1 MPEHEINQAETALII
16 AGISESNG
24 ALYHRI
30 RFAVGDPV
38 VYLQLPLDNGRCE
51 SILILRD
58 IELDRAR
65 RNARV
70 DRVACPADYAP
81 KGGLSGDRETATAQ
95 AAAECLRRAGA
106 KKVIGDRTLPLVFAE
121 FIRRAGM
128 TLDCD
133 LELGVTD
140 RRSKDEQE
148 IAWIREAQ
156 KATEA
161 AMEMACGTIATAKT
175 DSQGLLV
182 RDGEPLTSERVRAAI
197 DHWLLDRGYS
207 NPMSIVAGGPQ
218 GADCHHHGQG
228 QLRSGEPVIVD
239 IFPRNRETL
248 YNGDCTRTV
257 VHGDVPSEIAE
268 MIAAVARA
276 KAAGIAAIKAGVT
289 GEAVHLA
296 TTDVFRSEGY
306 GIGIPDQRLPDSHCA
321 ITHGTGHGVGLSV
334 HEPPLLDM
342 KGPELVAGDVVTV
355 EPGLY
360 RKDLG
365 GVRLEDMVVVTPQG
379 CENLNRLHEG
389 LDWTLGGLDWTSQGN
404 R

>member
-16 AGISESNG
+16 AGVPESNG

-30 RFAVGDPV
+30 RFAVVDPV
-38 VYLQLPLDNGRCE
+38 VYLQLPIKKGRRK

-58 IELDRAR
+58 VELDRAR
-65 RNARV
+65 RKARA
-70 DRVACPADYAP
+70 DQVACPADYTP
-81 KGGLSGDRETATAQ
+81 EDGLSGDRETATAQ

-106 KKVIGDRTLPLVFAE
+106 KKVIGDRTLPLIFAE

-128 TLDCD
+128 TLECD
-133 LELGVTD
+133 LELGVRD

-156 KATEA
+156 NATETA
-161 AMEMACGTIATAKT
+161 VEMACRTIATAQA
-175 DSQGLLV
+175 DSQGFLV
-182 RDGEPLTSERVRAAI
+182 RDGEPLRAEGVRAAI

-218 GADCHHHGQG
+218 GADCHNYGQG

-257 VHGDVPSEIAE
+257 VHGDIPSEIAE
-268 MIAAVARA
+268 TGAAVARA
-276 KAAGIAAIKAGVT
+276 KAAGIAAIKAGVS

-296 TTDVFRSEGY
+296 TTGLFRSEGY
-306 GIGIPDQRLPDSHCA
+306 GVGIPDQRLPDSHCA

-365 GVRLEDMVVVTPQG
+365 GVRLEDIVVVTQQG

-389 LDWTLGGLDWTSQGN
+389 LDWT
-404 R
+404 